1 MELGNILGKL
11 KGQEKQEPKKFLALI
26 LTDEVVQAAVWSV
39 VKEQTEVIAT
49 GAPVEWDGD
58 TGTTTELVTAV
69 DATISSAVEGLGNEP
84 DSVILGIPHSW
95 TDKNGILG
103 VKREFIRTISRELE
117 LQALGFVVITDSI
130 LSYLKMKEGTPT
142 TSILIQVSRDELT
155 LVLVRLGRI
164 EGLETIGR
172 SDDVV
177 EDVTEGIARFKVSDN
192 LPSRI
197 ILFNSMHNL
206 DDIIQNLLSID
217 WQTQFSFLHTP
228 KIEALPKDV
237 AIQALAVAGGSEV
250 AKSLGFAVSE
260 STPTGPGLAGPSG
273 SDLEGSAQPRPDNL
287 RGRSD
292 PEGEVLLS
300 AQEIG
305 FTDPKLDFIDPDD
318 EPPAA
323 PVKLEPEPQPQPDPP
338 RADKSDRP
346 KLSFHFPPL
355 HLPHFQLNLGTIKR
369 HWWILGGVLV
379 LLSALVFWLVWLLP
393 SALLTVTVIPK
404 TLEQDVE
411 LTLSTTDSSIN
422 FSDSIVP
429 AQIQSVQESGEKMI
443 ETTGEKTVGDPAKGE
458 VVIYNRTSSSKTFAK
473 GVSLAFGT
481 LKFTLDQDV
490 TIASKSA
497 GSDYVDVPGKASVPI
512 TSSSIGENSNLP
524 SGTEFTLA
532 SFSKDSYVAKN
543 EQAFTGGTEEVVQV
557 VGKDDQKL
565 LLTALTEELLEKI
578 KSTAAGLNNPGS
590 GIYLVPDS
598 AKVQND
604 SYSARVGE
612 TAKTLTLNLSLQAS
626 LLKYNTQDVTT
637 LVNSA
642 IDQAV
647 PAGYVR
653 AGLPSTVELS
663 ASNIEENGL
672 SVQGK
677 AKVKVALLPI
687 IDTQALQLSLK
698 GKPATAIEGILT
710 QAVPGYQSTLVE
722 LTPHWL
728 PTRFKL
734 IPYNPKNIL
743 LDITPIAE

>member
-39 VKEQTEVIAT
+39 ISEQTEIIALGT
-49 GAPVEWDGD
+49 PVEWDGD
-58 TGTTTELVTAV
+58 TGTTTELITAV
-69 DATISSAVEGLGNEP
+69 DATISSATEGLGDEP
-84 DSVILGIPHSW
+84 SEVILGIPHSW
-95 TDKNGILG
+95 TDKDEVLG
-103 VKREFIRTISRELE
+103 VKKEFINKIRKELD
-117 LQALGFVVITDSI
+117 LQALGYVEITTSI

-142 TSILIQVSRDELT
+142 TSILIQVNRDELT

-164 EGLETIGR
+164 EGIENIGR

-177 EDVTEGIARFKVSDN
+177 EDVTEGIVRFKIADN

-206 DDIIQNLLSID
+206 DDIIQNLLSVD
-217 WQTQFSFLHTP
+217 WQTQFNFLHTP

-250 AKSLGFAVSE
+250 AKSLGFSVSDQVIDVPDPNVPI
-260 STPTGPGLAGPSG
+260 TPGVKGSHTPGVSVNPN
-273 SDLEGSAQPRPDNL
+273 PT
-287 RGRSD
+287 
-292 PEGEVLLS
+292 LLS

-305 FTDPKLDFIDPDD
+305 FTDTAKPDFIGPDD
-318 EPPAA
+318 EPVINPSN
-323 PVKLEPEPQPQPDPP
+323 PGVKGSHTPGLSAPP
-338 RADKSDRP
+338 RIPFVFPQFHLP
-346 KLSFHFPPL
+346 KF
-355 HLPHFQLNLGTIKR
+355 HLPHPHLNLSSVKR
-369 HWWILGGVLV
+369 HWWIAGGALTLV
-379 LLSALVFWLVWLLP
+379 AILVFSLVWLLP
-393 SALLTVTVIPK
+393 SAILTVTVIPK
-404 TLEQDVE
+404 TLDQDVE
-411 LTLSTTDSSIN
+411 LTLSTTDSEIN
-422 FSDSIVP
+422 FADKVVP
-429 AQIQSVQESGEKMI
+429 AQIDSVEESGEKMI
-443 ETTGEKTVGDPAKGE
+443 ETTGEKIIGDPAKGE

-481 LKFTLDQDV
+481 LKFTLDEDV

-497 GSDYVDVPGKASVPI
+497 GSDYVDVPGKASVLI

-543 EQAFTGGTEEVVQV
+543 EEALTGGTEETVQV
-557 VGKDDQKL
+557 VSKDDQKL
-565 LLTALTEELLEKI
+565 LLTSLTEELLEKI
-578 KSTAAGLNNPGS
+578 KSNTTGDSNSGT
-590 GIYLVPDS
+590 GIYLIPDS

-612 TAKTLTLNLSLQAS
+612 TAKNLSLSITVKVS

-637 LVNSA
+637 LVNSE

-647 PAGYVR
+647 PPGYTR
-653 AGLPSTVELS
+653 ANLPSTVELS
-663 ASNIEENGL
+663 ARIVEGSGE
-672 SVQGK
+672 SVKGK
-677 AKVKVALLPI
+677 AKVKVALLPL
-687 IDTQALQLSLK
+687 IDNQALQSSLK
-698 GKPATAIEGILT
+698 GKSAAAIGGILT
-710 QAVPGYQSTLVE
+710 QSIPGYQSALVE
-722 LTPHWL
+722 ITPSWL

-743 LDITPIAE
+743 LTITPLAE